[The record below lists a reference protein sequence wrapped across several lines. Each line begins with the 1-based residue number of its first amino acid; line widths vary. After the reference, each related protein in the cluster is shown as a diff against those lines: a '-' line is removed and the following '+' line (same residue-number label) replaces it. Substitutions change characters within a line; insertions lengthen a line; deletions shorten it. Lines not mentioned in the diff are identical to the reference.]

1 MTSGLD
7 EHRQK
12 IHFNIFAPRQK
23 KNKNK
28 IVSTVKTK
36 KSWQILISIR
46 NASEKFMKYERVLL
60 IFGQC

>member
-1 MTSGLD
+1 MWKLMNKYKGELND
-7 EHRQK
+7 KRARWNEHRQK

-36 KSWQILISIR
+36 K
-46 NASEKFMKYERVLL
+46 AGKF
-60 IFGQC
+60 